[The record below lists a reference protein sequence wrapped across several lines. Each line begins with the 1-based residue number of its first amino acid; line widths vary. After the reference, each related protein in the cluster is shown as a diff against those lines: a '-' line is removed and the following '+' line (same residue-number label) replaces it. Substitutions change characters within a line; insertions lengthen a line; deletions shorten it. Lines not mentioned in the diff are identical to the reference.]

1 MHPDW
6 WLLPVG
12 VILGTFG
19 TLIGAGG
26 GFLLVPLLILLYPA
40 ERAETITS
48 ISLAVVF
55 FNALSGS
62 WAYAR
67 MKRIDYA
74 SGLLFASATI
84 PGAVIGAFTT
94 AYIPRRTFDSVFGVL
109 LIGVALALLATSS
122 VRPTGRGRGDA
133 GRMVRTLTE
142 ADGSRHTFS
151 YNPAVGIGLSLVVGF
166 VSSLLGIGGGIIHV
180 PALVYLL
187 GFPPHIATATSH
199 FILVFMALAGTTV
212 HVATGA
218 LTGTALPTALLSAG
232 VLAGAQV
239 GARLSRQTG
248 KPS

>member
-1 MHPDW
+1 
-6 WLLPVG
+6 
-12 VILGTFG
+12 
-19 TLIGAGG
+19 
-26 GFLLVPLLILLYPA
+26 
-40 ERAETITS
+40 
-48 ISLAVVF
+48 
-55 FNALSGS
+55 
-62 WAYAR
+62 
-67 MKRIDYA
+67 
-74 SGLLFASATI
+74 
-84 PGAVIGAFTT
+84 
-94 AYIPRRTFDSVFGVL
+94 
-109 LIGVALALLATSS
+109 
-122 VRPTGRGRGDA
+122 
-133 GRMVRTLTE
+133 MVRTLTE

-239 GARLSRQTG
+239 GARLSRRVHG
-248 KPS
+248 VWIIRSLALAVAFVGVRILVLAL